1 MDIHAV
7 KFRIKR
13 GDYDRAKTHTEVVV
27 KEGGQNPLLLNKR
40 VAKHIEHEITEVFKK
55 KRSMKLILRASITM
69 RHEEAGLKKRYAIN
83 TNTTENNTFKLQRCY

>member
-69 RHEEAGLKKRYAIN
+69 RHEQAGVKTWYDIN
-83 TNTTENNTFKLQRCY
+83 TNTTENNTFKL